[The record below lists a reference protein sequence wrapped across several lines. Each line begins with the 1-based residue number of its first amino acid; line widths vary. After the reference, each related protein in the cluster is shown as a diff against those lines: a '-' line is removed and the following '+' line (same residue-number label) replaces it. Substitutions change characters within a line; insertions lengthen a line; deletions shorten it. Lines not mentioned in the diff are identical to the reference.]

1 LLNFLSTRILVRRD
15 DYVDAPEEDF
25 EDDGNADDAPEAQAG
40 EEDGVAGTGGAGG
53 SRGVPRNERITT
65 HFLTKYERARILG
78 TRALQIS
85 MGAPPMVNV
94 TGESDPLMI
103 AQKELMEK
111 KIPITIRRYLPDG
124 SFEDWTLPE
133 LTNQG

>member
-1 LLNFLSTRILVRRD
+1 
-15 DYVDAPEEDF
+15 
-25 EDDGNADDAPEAQAG
+25 
-40 EEDGVAGTGGAGG
+40 
-53 SRGVPRNERITT
+53 
-65 HFLTKYERARILG
+65 
-78 TRALQIS
+78 

>member
-1 LLNFLSTRILVRRD
+1 LLSTRILVHSD

-40 EEDGVAGTGGAGG
+40 EDDGVAGTGGTGG

>member
-1 LLNFLSTRILVRRD
+1 LLSTRILVHSD

-25 EDDGNADDAPEAQAG
+25 EDDGNADDPPEAQAG
-40 EEDGVAGTGGAGG
+40 EDDGVAGTGGTGG